1 MLQIAAAVDWVVNDT
16 CEKLFFYDRRQMQKL
31 NDYIMYIYIDIE
43 LLYILCTV
51 CSSFQKYCI
60 VVYCT

>member
-31 NDYIMYIYIDIE
+31 NDYTMYIY
-43 LLYILCTV
+43 
-51 CSSFQKYCI
+51 
-60 VVYCT
+60 